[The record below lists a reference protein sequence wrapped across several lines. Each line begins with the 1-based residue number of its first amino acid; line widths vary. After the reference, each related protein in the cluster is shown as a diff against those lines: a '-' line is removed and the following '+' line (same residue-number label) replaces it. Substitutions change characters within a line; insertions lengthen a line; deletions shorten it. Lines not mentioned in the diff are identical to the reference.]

1 MSRKFNVTS
10 KYDISSSPAP
20 REIEGSLG
28 SGAGEQK
35 ISYLLATRV
44 EFGSVKQHTAA
55 NITAD
60 RRAVLF
66 RSEIDGGG
74 AEISPRCHF
83 SAAREPPSRP
93 TCLYPSSL
101 VKVVLFSEIEVN
113 PSDVKHVM
121 KPVGYSNG
129 LGMAIAAQTRRWDVI

>member
-1 MSRKFNVTS
+1 M
-10 KYDISSSPAP
+10 
-20 REIEGSLG
+20 
-28 SGAGEQK
+28 
-35 ISYLLATRV
+35 V
-44 EFGSVKQHTAA
+44 EFGSVKQHTAV

-60 RRAVLF
+60 GRAVLF